1 MKQNELITIECPE
14 CGNRQ
19 EVQRGFAYTHE
30 RCVKCDT
37 LIYVVPPENRKE
49 VVPPMAKGEPEFRF
63 KWQHIVF
70 IVVALAFLAF
80 VLFWICML
88 YAVTSWE

>member
-1 MKQNELITIECPE
+1 MKKPVPDDLGMTPE
-14 CGNRQ
+14 
-19 EVQRGFAYTHE
+19 EHE
-30 RCVKCDT
+30 AEKCDT